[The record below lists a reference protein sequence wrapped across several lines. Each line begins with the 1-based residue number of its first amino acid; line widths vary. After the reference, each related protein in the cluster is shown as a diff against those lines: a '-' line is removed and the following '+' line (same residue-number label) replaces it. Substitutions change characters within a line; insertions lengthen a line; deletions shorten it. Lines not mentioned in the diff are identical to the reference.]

1 MRKQLA
7 ASVTLLVLASCV
19 GDDVRDKG
27 LLGVMIESN
36 QPSKASLTDYGL
48 SRLVEN
54 PSVPARQAFAICDPQ
69 ASNAKRQASSEYE
82 GASRPTKY
90 SCEKDYW
97 GNYDCS
103 SGSTGGVWAGI
114 NDGLGAA
121 QSGRAVYESV
131 LDCPSSNDLEQA
143 A

>member
-1 MRKQLA
+1 MRRQLA
-7 ASVTLLVLASCV
+7 MTGTLMLLASCV

-48 SRLVEN
+48 TRLVAN
-54 PSVPARQAFAICDPQ
+54 PSVEARQAFAICEPQ
-69 ASNAKRQASSEYE
+69 ASNAKRQASSGYE
-82 GASRPTKY
+82 GTSRPTNY
-90 SCEKDYW
+90 NCERDYW

-103 SGSTGGVWAGI
+103 SGPTGGVWAGI

-121 QSGRAVYESV
+121 QSGRAAYDSV
-131 LDCPSSNDLEQA
+131 LDSCLATYGWSQ
-143 A
+143 